1 MTMDPTENLIAEA
14 DQLVDRANLRIEQYR
29 RHIECMERACRESE
43 GAALVLSR
51 LENVMIR
58 LRLYREVLKNETAA
72 RADRATSKTL
82 FAARSSRSGS
92 HTAQAPQARR
102 G

>member
-1 MTMDPTENLIAEA
+1 MSMHPSESLISEA

-29 RHIECMERACRESE
+29 RHIESMERICRDSA

-51 LENVMIR
+51 LENVV
-58 LRLYREVLKNETAA
+58 LRLCLYRDVLKGETAVGV
-72 RADRATSKTL
+72 DGTTSKAL
-82 FAARSSRSGS
+82 FTARSSCCGS
-92 HTAQAPQARR
+92 HTAREPQRRR

>member
-1 MTMDPTENLIAEA
+1 MEPTENLIAEA

-29 RHIECMERACRESE
+29 RHIESMERACRESE

-58 LRLYREVLKNETAA
+58 LRLYRDVLKNETAV
-72 RADRATSKTL
+72 RADGATSKAFFT
-82 FAARSSRSGS
+82 ARSSCSGS
-92 HTAQAPQARR
+92 HTAQEPRR
-102 G
+102 R